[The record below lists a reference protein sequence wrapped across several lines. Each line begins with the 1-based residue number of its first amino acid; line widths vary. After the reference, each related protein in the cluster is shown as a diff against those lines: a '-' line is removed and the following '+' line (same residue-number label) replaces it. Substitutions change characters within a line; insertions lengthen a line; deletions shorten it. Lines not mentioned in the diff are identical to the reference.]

1 MKWFKNLK
9 LQNKFFLVFGI
20 FILMMVLLTLFT
32 FWEIFHVGKRYDQMV
47 TSYVARQRNISYA
60 MLAVHN
66 VRYSNLF
73 RQHIIEKENI
83 EDVDFEPAYAEGL
96 ANYLAQFRSL
106 MRTDTVSLDYEERQK
121 RNKIVDEIEDL
132 YLNRYKPS
140 VVELNKAFYTN
151 DEDRISKAVFETR
164 AVGDTLSM
172 KMQSLLDL
180 AFATGEIKMS
190 EALDYS
196 LRVTFVF
203 GIASTCICVISLI
216 LAAFLSRVVKNPIKD
231 MEHAMIK
238 ISRGNL
244 DYPIRSEYTD
254 ELGLLS
260 NHIGDMVEKIAEM
273 NKSMT
278 IMDHIGVK
286 IYVAD
291 LNYNLIHI
299 NDKMARIYGIDNEAK
314 NGKSGKKCFELLR
327 GYSKPCSNCL
337 MPKIMFMP
345 ENDLYSDEEFS
356 WEEKTGKWLNI
367 KATMIRWVDRTQV
380 QFYCLVDE
388 TFKKIHLDKQKEY
401 EEQLHEALEMAHEA
415 SISKSAFLA
424 NMSHEIR
431 TPMNSIMGFSEL
443 AMDED
448 VPASAVKDYISK
460 IRENSEWLLQI
471 INNILDISKIEAGK
485 IELENIPFNLS
496 EIFTHCRAAIMPQI
510 ADKGLVLHC
519 YAEPSVRKKLL
530 GDPTRLRQIFIN
542 LLSNAVKFTHVGV
555 IKLLSSIKSKTDN
568 THTIHFEVK
577 DSGIGMSAEQIR
589 KVFDPFIQ
597 ADTSTTRE
605 YGGTGLGLAIVKN
618 IIELMGGKL
627 LVESV
632 QGVGS
637 KFSFEITFKTIDDF
651 SELQD
656 EDFVINKI
664 ERPSFEG
671 TVLVFEDN
679 LLNQRLIC
687 EHLERVG
694 LKSVIVGNGK
704 EGTDLLKDRLLK
716 NERPFDLIFM
726 DMHMPIMDGLEATSL
741 IVKMNIKTPIVALT
755 ANVMV
760 SDREIYKS
768 NGIGDLLGKPFTSQE
783 LWRCLLKYIKPI
795 DKLTA
800 SLAVET
806 PKQVE
811 VKPKSVYDTP
821 FFDDDF
827 DEKIRRRLQ
836 PAFYSEIKTIYRE
849 ITDALENGD
858 ISHANR
864 LAHSL
869 KGNARLFQKSGL
881 FTAAAEVEFNLEDGK
896 NSLTTTHLNILETEL
911 NLILKELEKRFG

>member
-9 LQNKFFLVFGI
+9 LQNKFFLVFGV
-20 FILMMVLLTLFT
+20 FILMMALLTIFT
-32 FWEIFHVGKRYDQMV
+32 FWEITHVGRRYDQMV

-60 MLAVHN
+60 ILEVHN

-73 RQHIIEKENI
+73 RQHIIEKDNI
-83 EDVDFEPAYAEGL
+83 EDIDFEPPIADGL
-96 ANYLAQFRSL
+96 AEYLSHFRAL
-106 MRTDTVSLDYEERQK
+106 MKTDTVSLDSEERQK
-121 RNKIVDEIEDL
+121 RNNLVDEIEDL

-140 VVELNKAFYTN
+140 VVELNKAFFTN
-151 DEDRISKAVFETR
+151 DENNINKAVFETR
-164 AVGDTLSM
+164 AIGDTLSM

-180 AFATGEIKMS
+180 AFATGEIKIS

-196 LRVTFVF
+196 LKVTYVF
-203 GIASTCICVISLI
+203 GVVATCICIISLI
-216 LAAFLSRVVKNPIKD
+216 LAVFISKVVKTPIEA
-231 MEHAMIK
+231 MEHAMVK

-260 NHIGDMVEKIAEM
+260 NHIGNMVEKIAEM
-273 NKSMT
+273 NKSMA
-278 IMDHIGVK
+278 IMDHIDVK

-291 LNYNLIHI
+291 MNYNLIHI
-299 NDKMARIYGIDNEAK
+299 NDKMAKIYGIDNDAK
-314 NGKSGKKCFELLR
+314 TKKSGKKCFELIR
-327 GYSKPCSNCL
+327 GYDKPCSNCL

-345 ENDLYSDEEFS
+345 EKELYSDTEFT
-356 WEEKTGKWLNI
+356 WEEKTKKWLNI
-367 KATMIRWVDRTQV
+367 KATMIRWVDGTQV

-388 TFKKIHLDKQKEY
+388 TFKKNHLDKQKECEY
-401 EEQLHEALEMAHEA
+401 QLHEALEMAHEA
-415 SISKSAFLA
+415 SVSKSAFLA

-443 AMDED
+443 AMNED
-448 VPASAVKDYISK
+448 VPASAVRDYISK

-496 EIFTHCRAAIMPQI
+496 EIFTHCRTAIMPQI
-510 ADKGLVLHC
+510 SDKGLVLHC
-519 YAEPSVRKKLL
+519 YAEPSVGKKLL
-530 GDPTRLRQIFIN
+530 GDPTRLRQIFTN

-568 THTIHFEVK
+568 THTIHFEAK
-577 DSGIGMSAEQIR
+577 DSGIGMSSEQIR
-589 KVFDPFIQ
+589 KIFDPFIQ

-605 YGGTGLGLAIVKN
+605 YGGTGLGLTIVKN

-637 KFSFEITFKTIDDF
+637 KFSFEITFKTIDDY
-651 SELQD
+651 SDLQD
-656 EDFVINKI
+656 EDLVINKI
-664 ERPSFEG
+664 ERPTFDG

-679 LLNQRLIC
+679 LLNQQLIC

-694 LKSVIVGNGK
+694 LKSVIVENGK
-704 EGTDLLKDRLLK
+704 EGTDLLKDRLHK
-716 NERPFDLIFM
+716 NEKPFDLIFM
-726 DMHMPIMDGLEATSL
+726 DMHMPVMDGLEATSL

-760 SDREIYKS
+760 SDREIYKA
-768 NGIGDLLGKPFTSQE
+768 NGIVDLLGKPFTSQE
-783 LWRCLLKYIKPI
+783 LWRCLLKHIKPI
-795 DKLTA
+795 GKLTTN
-800 SLAVET
+800 STFET
-806 PKQVE
+806 PKQAD
-811 VKPKSVYDTP
+811 VKQKIAYETP

-827 DEKIRRRLQ
+827 DEKIRKRLQ
-836 PAFYSEIKTIYRE
+836 PVFYNEIKTIYRE
-849 ITDALENGD
+849 ITNAIEADD
-858 ISHANR
+858 IPQANR

-869 KGNARLFQKSGL
+869 KGNARLFQKRAL
-881 FTAAAEVEFNLEDGK
+881 FAAAAEVEFNLEDGK
-896 NSLTTTHLNILETEL
+896 NTLTATHLNILETEL
-911 NLILKELEKRFG
+911 NLVLKKLEKRYG